1 MKLAFLTDFHLGL
14 TAEGREEDAF
24 KNAMQ
29 AMKQA
34 LAEEPDAIVFNGDMF
49 HHAVPDQKILLE
61 AFRLLALPKKFP
73 AHLEIEK
80 IGREGKT
87 ETTNAAAIPFIAIH
101 GTHEFRGKDFT
112 NIFHILE
119 KAGALTYLHAEKA
132 VLTKHREKVVLH
144 GLGGVPE
151 KKALDALLLWNPKPE
166 PEAYNIVLLHQSFK
180 EFLPFDDDMVA
191 TLSISDLPKGFDLI
205 VNGHLHWQSEFEE
218 GVHMIIPGSTV
229 ITQMKRL
236 EAQKPKGFYLLET
249 KTGQLEFKKIEGQR
263 AFKYLKSS
271 VHDANAEQ
279 VKEEISKQV
288 KEALSVSPSKPRP
301 LIKIKLVGSL
311 AKGFSPRDLSISEI
325 EESFSEKAIV
335 SISANFQEVS
345 FKKKMRELG
354 RMQEQKKSIAEL
366 GLEILERNL
375 EETNFSNAFDAR
387 RVFELL
393 KEGETDKALE
403 LISESQPT
411 PQKSEQ

>member
-14 TAEGREEDAF
+14 TAEGRGEDAF
-24 KNAMQ
+24 KNALQ

-49 HHAVPDQKILLE
+49 HHAIPDQKTLLE
-61 AFRLLALPKKFP
+61 AFQLLALPKQFS
-73 AHLEIEK
+73 AHLQIEK
-80 IGREGKT
+80 IGRSGKT
-87 ETTNAAAIPFIAIH
+87 ETTNASSVPFIAIH

-112 NIFHILE
+112 NVFHILE

-132 VLTKHREKVVLH
+132 VLSKHRERVVLH

-151 KKALDALLLWNPKPE
+151 KKALDALHLWNPKPE

-191 TLSISDLPKGFDLI
+191 TLSISDLPKDFDLI
-205 VNGHLHWQSEFEE
+205 VNGHLHWQSEFKE

-236 EAQKPKGFYLLET
+236 EAKKPKGFYLLET
-249 KTGQLEFKKIEGQR
+249 KTNKLEFKAIEGQR

-271 VHDANAEQ
+271 VHDASAEQ
-279 VKEEISKQV
+279 VKEEIHKQV
-288 KEALSVSPSKPRP
+288 NEALSSAIPNPKP

-311 AKGFSPRDLSISEI
+311 AKGFSPRDLNISEI
-325 EESFSEKAIV
+325 EKSFADKAIV
-335 SISANFQEVS
+335 SVSANFQEVS
-345 FKKKMRELG
+345 FKKKMYELG
-354 RMQEQKKSIAEL
+354 RMQEQKKSISEL
-366 GLEILERNL
+366 GLEILEKNL
-375 EETNFSNAFDAR
+375 EETDFSNAFDVR
-387 RVFELL
+387 RIFKLL
-393 KEGETDKALE
+393 KEGETDMALE
-403 LISESQPT
+403 LISEIQLK

>member
-1 MKLAFLTDFHLGL
+1 MKLAFLTDFHIGL
-14 TAEGREEDAF
+14 TAEGREADAF

-49 HHAVPDQKILLE
+49 HHAVPDQKTLLE
-61 AFRLLALPKKFP
+61 AFQLLALPKQTP
-73 AHLEIEK
+73 AHIEIEK
-80 IGREGKT
+80 TGREGKT
-87 ETTNAAAIPFIAIH
+87 ETTSATSVPFIAIH

-112 NIFHILE
+112 NVFHILE

-132 VLTKHREKVVLH
+132 VLSKHREKVVLQ

-151 KKALDALLLWNPKPE
+151 KKALDALHLWNPKPE
-166 PEAYNIVLLHQSFK
+166 PEAYNIILLHQSFK

-191 TLSISDLPKGFDLI
+191 TLTISDLPKGFDLI

-249 KTGQLEFKKIEGQR
+249 KTNKLEFKKIDGQR
-263 AFKYLKSS
+263 SFKYMKASI
-271 VHDANAEQ
+271 HDANAEQ
-279 VKEEISKQV
+279 IKEEIHNQV
-288 KEALSVSPSKPRP
+288 KEALASAVPNPKP
-301 LIKIKLVGSL
+301 LIKVKLVGSL
-311 AKGFSPRDLSISEI
+311 AKGFASRDLNISEI
-325 EESFSEKAIV
+325 EESFSDKAIV
-335 SISANFQEVS
+335 SVSANFQEAS
-345 FKKKMRELG
+345 FKKKMQELG
-354 RMQEQKKSIAEL
+354 KLQAQKKSISEL
-366 GLEILERNL
+366 GLEIFEKNL
-375 EETNFSNAFDAR
+375 EETDFADAFDAR
-387 RVFELL
+387 RIFELL

-403 LISESQPT
+403 LISNSKPVKE
-411 PQKSEQ
+411 